1 MDTACQLRFT
11 RNLAAP
17 PAEVFRAFTHATAL
31 RDWLSQSAHS
41 QPRENGYF
49 LLQWSD
55 LSIVQG
61 TYRKFEPPHL
71 LEFSWQPLGDAKPD
85 TVDVHIETVE
95 SGLQLTLVHHLAED
109 CESARQVYT
118 AAWESAIENLE
129 SFFLTGIDLR
139 LARRPRMGI
148 YLDNLDKATAAR
160 LGVPVKQGVLIQ
172 GTAPGSGAERSGLV
186 KEDVL
191 VSMACQPTPVPA
203 SLAPILQKHKA
214 GEQVKIEFYRGAD
227 LITAELELSSFPIP
241 QFPDTATGLAEAASK
256 GFDGVLKGI
265 REITTN
271 LTDAQASRRP
281 AENEWSVKELVAH
294 FILCERDYQS
304 WAADMLLD
312 HPVNDDIEMRP
323 NVNERIT
330 ALVARFGGL
339 DALIVELEA
348 AYAETVALLSGLPA
362 PFVQWRKHLYR
373 RLADW
378 ALNVVPGH
386 FNEEHQQQFLDTI
399 AKARQ

>member
-1 MDTACQLRFT
+1 
-11 RNLAAP
+11 
-17 PAEVFRAFTHATAL
+17 L
-31 RDWLSQSAHS
+31 RDWLSRSAHT
-41 QPRENGYF
+41 QPQVNGYLF
-49 LLQWSD
+49 LQWPD

-61 TYRKFEPPHL
+61 VYQKFESPHL

-85 TVDVHIETVE
+85 TIEVHIETVE
-95 SGLQLTLVHHLAED
+95 GGSRLTLVHHLAED
-109 CESARQVYT
+109 CDSARQVYT
-118 AAWESAIENLE
+118 AAWESALENLE
-129 SFFLTGIDLR
+129 SFLLTGIDLR

-148 YLDNLDKATAAR
+148 YLEGLDAKTAAR
-160 LGVPVKQGVLIQ
+160 LGVPVKEGILIQ

-191 VSMACQPTPVPA
+191 VSMDGQLTPLPT
-203 SLAPILQKHKA
+203 SLAPILQNHKA
-214 GEQVKIEFYRGAD
+214 GEKVKIEFYRGAEK
-227 LITAELELSSFPIP
+227 ITADLELSKFPIP
-241 QFPDTATGLAEAASK
+241 ELPETAAGLVEAARTGFAGVLQGIRDVTASLSEAEA
-256 GFDGVLKGI
+256 
-265 REITTN
+265 
-271 LTDAQASRRP
+271 SRKP
-281 AENEWSVKELVAH
+281 ADNEWSVKELVAH

-323 NVNERIT
+323 NVDERIT
-330 ALVARFGGL
+330 SLVARFGSL
-339 DALIVELEA
+339 EALLIELEA
-348 AYAETVALLSGLPA
+348 AFAETVDLLAGLPQ

-386 FNEEHQQQFLDTI
+386 YDEDHHQQILDTI